1 MTYAE
6 MLDKQQKEFDVFS
19 EGKIFYFIG
28 SNRKDF
34 DRILK
39 RERVTRKEI
48 SSIGFCG
55 YIKNQYIDQ
64 MRELVNKHKREKQEA
79 IQADKDGAGFI
90 KSMFFYELCNHEYAY
105 TYDTA
110 ETLECLGLTVDDINN
125 NSALKNGLD
134 LAIKEIV
141 GDSE

>member
-19 EGKIFYFIG
+19 EGKIFFAIV
-28 SNRKDF
+28 SNRKEF
-34 DRILK
+34 DKILK
-39 RERVTRKEI
+39 KEGVIRKEI
-48 SSIGFCG
+48 SPIGFGG
-55 YIKNQYIDQ
+55 YIKKQYIDQ

-79 IQADKDGAGFI
+79 VQADKDGTGFI

-125 NSALKNGLD
+125 NPALKNGLD
-134 LAIKEIV
+134 LAIKGIV
-141 GDSE
+141 GDNE